1 MLTKE
6 RKNLLA
12 VLLLLGLLTVFA
24 LVFVLLSKDKIEPIQ
39 PPQEEVTEPVEQE
52 PAQEETN
59 EPQEPQE
66 DYTPGGIRTV
76 ELSIPIQGDD
86 AGAVMN
92 LSIDVPSE
100 WRQEE
105 QEGIVFYD
113 AQDDSLAS
121 DGYEVHKMNQGSSLW
136 ASAKVWKNE
145 NHVSAETLTI
155 QGQEVLLGL
164 SYVSPEEASKPEEA
178 QQCCYSYY
186 LPKDGS
192 FLLIRFYS
200 QGKWDEQSMEQQ
212 KEILESIQYYG

>member
-24 LVFVLLSKDKIEPIQ
+24 LVFVLLSKDKTEPIQ
-39 PPQEEVTEPVEQE
+39 PAREE
-52 PAQEETN
+52 AN